1 MKKHKYRFSYTQ
13 SIAIGFLI
21 MILVG
26 AFLLSLPISSKEGEW
41 TPFVDSLFT
50 STSATCV
57 TGLVVYDTYTHWSL
71 FGQLVLFV
79 LIQIGGLG
87 FITIMCL
94 FSILARKHVS
104 LHQRKIIMQAA
115 GHIQLGGVMTLVR
128 QLLIG
133 TFLLEGIG
141 AVLLAIRFCPQMGFW
156 EGLYN
161 AIFHSVSVFCGAGF
175 DLMGKYQQF
184 SSFTLFQSDYMVQGV
199 MIVLIVLSGV
209 GFFVWTDILNH
220 GLNVKRYALHTKL
233 VLLVTTVLIL
243 FGWGAFFL
251 LEYNGA
257 LAELSLPDKIMAAL
271 FQSVTTR
278 TAGINTIDQGVM
290 TGGIVLSVVL
300 MAIGGSPGSTAGG
313 MKTTTVL
320 ITLLSAIAT
329 ISGKK
334 SVTIFKKRIGDET
347 IKQASAILSVYLV
360 LILTATILLVA
371 IEPVTMADAVF
382 EVTSALGTVGLST
395 GITPT
400 LSSASKIILMLLMY
414 AGRVGG
420 YTFVL
425 IFATEKAR
433 PDVER
438 PVEKV
443 LVIG

>member
-1 MKKHKYRFSYTQ
+1 MKKHRYRLSYTQ
-13 SIAIGFLI
+13 SIAIGFLL

-26 AFLLSLPISSKEGEW
+26 AFLLSLPISSRERVW
-41 TPFVDSLFT
+41 TPFLDSLFT

-71 FGQLVLFV
+71 FGQLVLFG

-94 FSILARKHVS
+94 FSILAKKHVS

-141 AVLLAIRFCPQMGFW
+141 AVFLAIRFCPKMGFW

-184 SSFTLFQSDYMVQGV
+184 SSLTLFQSDYMVQGV
-199 MIVLIVLSGV
+199 MIVLIILSGV

-233 VLLVTTVLIL
+233 VLFVTTVLIL
-243 FGWGAFFL
+243 FGWVSIFI

-257 LAELSLPDKIMAAL
+257 LADLSLPDKIMAAL

-278 TAGINTIDQGVM
+278 TAGMNTIDQGMM
-290 TGGIVLSVVL
+290 TGGLVLSVVL

-347 IKQASAILSVYLV
+347 IKQAGAILSIYLV
-360 LILTATILLVA
+360 LILTATVLLVA
-371 IEPVTMADAVF
+371 IEPVTMSEAVF

-400 LSSASKIILMLLMY
+400 LGAVSKIVLMLLMY

-425 IFATEKAR
+425 IFATEKSR